1 MTMEKISA
9 EALNAAFLERLG
21 TPEGRTELQ
30 EKGVLYI
37 KKILREESFLRKIL
51 PPQVV
56 TKMDLQRSAVTDT
69 FEKIVDIEPDS
80 FALDLN
86 FLGEPPT
93 EYVEGK
99 RYRIT
104 FQKVSSPMFEKVEE
118 ELAAY
123 ELPLVKVIEQNTIK
137 DIHEREDRQWLR
149 NNRQVTQLTGQSL
162 DDTNQTFLSRDLL
175 SEGAKLL
182 SNQRRRATKIV
193 MSSPTWEDISKWVAT
208 DVGDTLASKITVD
221 GYDLNQLI
229 GRGLIV
235 TTKTSILPFGEVWF
249 YTDQA
254 YLGNFYLFGSTQ
266 FYIDKIAE
274 LIRWKAWEIIG
285 VGVGNVFSLSRLTY
299 GSRAQFV
306 VDNPTS
312 LE

>member
-1 MTMEKISA
+1 MEKISA

-21 TPEGRTELQ
+21 SPEGRTELQ

-56 TKMDLQRSAVTDT
+56 TKMDLQRSATTDT

-80 FALDLN
+80 FALDVN
-86 FLGEPPT
+86 FLGEPPS

-99 RYRIT
+99 RYRIQ
-104 FQKVSSPMFEKVEE
+104 FQEISSPMFEKNEL

-123 ELPLVKVIEQNTIK
+123 EMPLIKVIEQNSIK

-149 NNRQVTQLTGQSL
+149 TGRQVMQLTGKSV
-162 DDTNQTFLSRDLL
+162 DDPNQTFLTRDLL
-175 SEGAKLL
+175 SEGTKLI
-182 SNQRRRATKIV
+182 SNDRRRATKIL
-193 MSSPTWEDISKWVAT
+193 MSSPTWDDLTKWVAT

-235 TTKTSILPFGEVWF
+235 TTKSNIVPFGEVWF

-254 YLGNFYLFGSTQ
+254 YLGNYFLFGSTQ

-274 LIRWKAWEIIG
+274 LIRWKAWEVIG
-285 VGVGNVFSLSRLTY
+285 VGIGNVFSMSRASY
-299 GSRAQFV
+299 GSRAQFII
-306 VDNPTS
+306 DNPTS
-312 LE
+312 LD

>member
-1 MTMEKISA
+1 MEKISA

-37 KKILREESFLRKIL
+37 KKILREESFLRKIM

-56 TKMDLQRSAVTDT
+56 TKMDLQRSATTDT

-80 FALDLN
+80 FALDVN
-86 FLGEPPT
+86 FLGEPPS

-104 FQKVSSPMFEKVEE
+104 FQQISSPMFEKNEM

-123 ELPLVKVIEQNTIK
+123 EMPVIKVIEQNTIK
-137 DIHEREDRQWLR
+137 DIHEREDRGWLR
-149 NNRQVTQLTGQSL
+149 NCRQVIQLTAKSV
-162 DDTNQTFLSRDLL
+162 DDSSQTFLSRDLL
-175 SEGAKLL
+175 SELTKLV
-182 SNQRRRATKIV
+182 SNDRRRATKLL
-193 MSSPTWEDISKWVAT
+193 MSSPTWDDITKWVAT

-235 TTKTSILPFGEVWF
+235 TTKTNVLPYGEVWA
-249 YTDQA
+249 YTDQG
-254 YLGNFYLFGSTQ
+254 YLGNYFLFGSTQ
-266 FYIDKIAE
+266 FFIDKLAE
-274 LIRWKAWEIIG
+274 LIRWKAWEVIG
-285 VGVGNVFSLSRLTY
+285 VGIGNVFSLARATY
-299 GSRAQFV
+299 GSRAAYV
-306 VDNPTS
+306 IANPTS
-312 LE
+312 LD

>member
-1 MTMEKISA
+1 MEKISA

-37 KKILREESFLRKIL
+37 KKILREESFLRKIM

-56 TKMDLQRSAVTDT
+56 TKMDLQRSATTDT

-80 FALDLN
+80 FALDVN
-86 FLGEPPT
+86 FLGEPQS

-104 FQKVSSPMFEKVEE
+104 FQQISSPMFEKNEM

-123 ELPLVKVIEQNTIK
+123 EMPVIKVIEQNTIK
-137 DIHEREDRQWLR
+137 DIHEREDRGWLR
-149 NNRQVTQLTGQSL
+149 SCRQVIQLTAKSV
-162 DDTNQTFLSRDLL
+162 DDSTQTVLTRDLL
-175 SEGAKLL
+175 SEVTKLI
-182 SNQRRRATKIV
+182 SNDRRRATKLL
-193 MSSPTWEDISKWVAT
+193 MSSPTWDDITKWVAT

-235 TTKTSILPFGEVWF
+235 TTKTSILPYGEVWA

-254 YLGNFYLFGSTQ
+254 YLGNYFLFGSTQ
-266 FYIDKIAE
+266 FFIDKLAE
-274 LIRWKAWEIIG
+274 LIRWKAWEVIG
-285 VGVGNVFSLSRLTY
+285 VGIGNVFSLARLTF
-299 GSRAQFV
+299 GSRAAYV
-306 VDNPTS
+306 IANPTS
-312 LE
+312 LD

>member
-1 MTMEKISA
+1 MEKISA
-9 EALNAAFLERLG
+9 DALNAAFLERLG
-21 TPEGRTELQ
+21 TPEGRTELT

-56 TKMDLQRSAVTDT
+56 TKMDLQRSATTDT

-86 FLGEPPT
+86 FLGEPQT

-99 RYRIT
+99 RYRVT
-104 FQKVSSPMFEKVEE
+104 FQEITSSMFEKNEL

-123 ELPLVKVIEQNTIK
+123 EIPLIKVIEQNAIK

-149 NNRQVTQLTGQSL
+149 NNRQVIQLTAKAV
-162 DDTNQTFLSRDLL
+162 DDASQTFLSRDLL
-175 SEGAKLL
+175 TEGSKLV
-182 SNQRRRATKIV
+182 SNERRRATKV
-193 MSSPTWEDISKWVAT
+193 LMSSPTWEDIGKWVAT

-221 GYDLNQLI
+221 GYDLNQLL
-229 GRGLIV
+229 GKGLIV

-254 YLGNFYLFGSTQ
+254 YLGNFFLFGSTQ

-274 LIRWKAWEIIG
+274 LIRWKAWEVIG
-285 VGVGNVFSLSRLTY
+285 VGIGNVFSLSRVTF

-306 VDNPTS
+306 IDNPTS
-312 LE
+312 LD

>member
-1 MTMEKISA
+1 MEKISA

-21 TPEGRTELQ
+21 SPEGRTELQ

-56 TKMDLQRSAVTDT
+56 TKMDLQRSATTDT

-80 FALDLN
+80 FALDVN

-99 RYRIT
+99 RYRVT
-104 FQKVSSPMFEKVEE
+104 FQEVTSPMFEKNEL

-123 ELPLVKVIEQNTIK
+123 EIPLIKVIEQNTIK

-149 NNRQVTQLTGQSL
+149 NNRQVIQLTAKSI
-162 DDTNQTFLSRDLL
+162 DDPSQTFLSRDLL
-175 SEGAKLL
+175 TEGSKLI
-182 SNQRRRATKIV
+182 SNERRRATKV
-193 MSSPTWEDISKWVAT
+193 LMSSPTWEDIGKWVAT

-221 GYDLNQLI
+221 GYDLNQLL
-229 GRGLIV
+229 GKGLIV

-254 YLGNFYLFGSTQ
+254 YLGNFFLFGSTQ

-274 LIRWKAWEIIG
+274 LIRWKAWEVIG
-285 VGVGNVFSLSRLTY
+285 VGIGNVFSMSRLTF

-306 VDNPTS
+306 IDNPTS

>member
-1 MTMEKISA
+1 MEKISA

-56 TKMDLQRSAVTDT
+56 TKMDLQRSATTDT

-80 FALDLN
+80 FALDVN
-86 FLGEPPT
+86 FLGEPQS

-104 FQKVSSPMFEKVEE
+104 FQEISSPMFEKNEL

-123 ELPLVKVIEQNTIK
+123 EMPLIKVIEQNTIK
-137 DIHEREDRQWLR
+137 DIHEREDRGWIRQC
-149 NNRQVTQLTGQSL
+149 RQVMQLTGKFIN
-162 DDTNQTFLSRDLL
+162 DATQTFLTRDLL
-175 SEGAKLL
+175 SEGTKLI
-182 SNQRRRATKIV
+182 SGERRRATKIL
-193 MSSPTWEDISKWVAT
+193 MSSPTWDDISKWVAT

-229 GRGLIV
+229 GRGLVV
-235 TTKTSILPFGEVWF
+235 TTKTSVLPEGEVWF

-254 YLGNFYLFGSTQ
+254 YLGNYFLFGSTQ

-274 LIRWKAWEIIG
+274 LIRWKAWEVIG
-285 VGVGNVFSLSRLTY
+285 VGIGNVFSMSRLAF
-299 GSRAQFV
+299 GARAAFLNA
-306 VDNPTS
+306 NPTS
-312 LE
+312 LD

>member
-1 MTMEKISA
+1 MEKISA

-37 KKILREESFLRKIL
+37 KKILREESFLRKIM

-56 TKMDLQRSAVTDT
+56 TKMDLQRSATTDT

-80 FALDLN
+80 FALDVN
-86 FLGEPPT
+86 FLGEPPS

-104 FQKVSSPMFEKVEE
+104 FQQISSPMFEKNEM

-123 ELPLVKVIEQNTIK
+123 EMPVIKVIEQNTIK
-137 DIHEREDRQWLR
+137 DIHEREDRGWLR
-149 NNRQVTQLTGQSL
+149 NCRQVIQLTAKSI
-162 DDTNQTFLSRDLL
+162 DDSTQTFLSRDLL
-175 SEGAKLL
+175 SEVMKLI
-182 SNQRRRATKIV
+182 SNDRRRATKIL
-193 MSSPTWEDISKWVAT
+193 MSSPTWDDITKWVAT

-235 TTKTSILPFGEVWF
+235 TTKTSILPYGEVWA

-254 YLGNFYLFGSTQ
+254 YLGNYFLFGSTQ
-266 FYIDKIAE
+266 FFIDKLAE
-274 LIRWKAWEIIG
+274 LIRWKAWEVIG
-285 VGVGNVFSLSRLTY
+285 VGIGNVFSLARLTY
-299 GSRAQFV
+299 GSRAAYV
-306 VDNPTS
+306 IANPTS
-312 LE
+312 LD

>member
-1 MTMEKISA
+1 MEKISA

-37 KKILREESFLRKIL
+37 KKILREESFLRKIM

-56 TKMDLQRSAVTDT
+56 TKMDLQRSATTDT

-80 FALDLN
+80 FALDVN
-86 FLGEPPT
+86 FLGEPPS

-104 FQKVSSPMFEKVEE
+104 FQQVSSPMFEKNEM

-123 ELPLVKVIEQNTIK
+123 EMPVIKVIEQNTIK
-137 DIHEREDRQWLR
+137 DIHEREDRGWLR
-149 NNRQVTQLTGQSL
+149 SCRQVIQLTGKSV
-162 DDTNQTFLSRDLL
+162 DDSTQTFLSRDLL
-175 SEGAKLL
+175 SEGTKLI
-182 SNQRRRATKIV
+182 SNDRRRATKLL
-193 MSSPTWEDISKWVAT
+193 MSSPTWDDITKWVAT

-235 TTKTSILPFGEVWF
+235 TTKTSILPYGEVWA

-254 YLGNFYLFGSTQ
+254 YLGNFFLFGSTQ
-266 FYIDKIAE
+266 FFIDKLAE
-274 LIRWKAWEIIG
+274 LIRWKAWEVIG
-285 VGVGNVFSLSRLTY
+285 VGIGNVFSLSRVTY
-299 GSRAQFV
+299 GARAAYV
-306 VDNPTS
+306 IANPTS
-312 LE
+312 LD

>member
-1 MTMEKISA
+1 MEKISA

-21 TPEGRTELQ
+21 SPEGRSELQ

-51 PPQVV
+51 PPQTV
-56 TKMDLQRSAVTDT
+56 TKMDLQRSATTDT

-80 FALDLN
+80 FAMDVN
-86 FLGEPPT
+86 FKGEPQS
-93 EYVEGK
+93 EYVNGK
-99 RYRIT
+99 RYRISFSEVT
-104 FQKVSSPMFEKVEE
+104 SPMFEKNEL

-123 ELPLVKVIEQNTIK
+123 EMPLVKIIEQNTIK
-137 DIHEREDRQWLR
+137 DIHEREDRNWLR
-149 NNRQVTQLTGQSL
+149 SCRQVMQLTGQSI
-162 DDTNQTFLSRDLL
+162 DDPSQTFLSRDLL
-175 SEGAKLL
+175 TEGAKQL
-182 SNQRRRATKIV
+182 SNQRRRATKIL

-235 TTKTSILPFGEVWF
+235 TTKTSVLPFGEVWF
-249 YTDQA
+249 YTDQP
-254 YLGNFYLFGSTQ
+254 YLGNFFLFGSTQ

-274 LIRWKAWEIIG
+274 LIRWKAWEVIG
-285 VGVGNVFSLSRLTY
+285 VGIGNVFSMSRLTF

-306 VDNPTS
+306 TANPTS
-312 LE
+312 LA

>member
-1 MTMEKISA
+1 MEKISA

-21 TPEGRTELQ
+21 SPEGRTELQ

-56 TKMDLQRSAVTDT
+56 TKMDLQRSAETDT

-80 FALDLN
+80 FALDVN

-99 RYRIT
+99 RYRIR
-104 FQKVSSPMFEKVEE
+104 FQEISSPMFEKNEL

-123 ELPLVKVIEQNTIK
+123 EMPLIKVIEQNSIK
-137 DIHEREDRQWLR
+137 DIHEREDRHWLR
-149 NNRQVTQLTGQSL
+149 NNRQVMQLTAKSI
-162 DDTNQTFLSRDLL
+162 DDASQTFLTRDLL
-175 SEGAKLL
+175 SEGTKLI
-182 SNQRRRATKIV
+182 SNERRRATKIL
-193 MSSPTWEDISKWVAT
+193 MSSPTWDDISKWVAT
-208 DVGDTLASKITVD
+208 DVGDTMASKITVD

-235 TTKTSILPFGEVWF
+235 TTKTSVLPYGEVWF

-254 YLGNFYLFGSTQ
+254 YLGNYFLFGSTQ

-274 LIRWKAWEIIG
+274 LIRWKAWEVIG
-285 VGVGNVFSLSRLTY
+285 VGIGNVFSMSRVSY
-299 GSRAQFV
+299 GSRAQFII
-306 VDNPTS
+306 DNPTS
-312 LE
+312 LD

>member
-1 MTMEKISA
+1 MEKISA

-21 TPEGRTELQ
+21 SPEGRTELQ

-56 TKMDLQRSAVTDT
+56 TKMDLQRSATTDT

-80 FALDLN
+80 FALDVN
-86 FLGEPPT
+86 FLGEPPS

-104 FQKVSSPMFEKVEE
+104 FQEISSSMYEKNEL

-123 ELPLVKVIEQNTIK
+123 EMPLIKVIEQNTIK
-137 DIHEREDRQWLR
+137 DIHEREDRGWMR
-149 NNRQVTQLTGQSL
+149 SCRQVIQLTAKSI
-162 DDTNQTFLSRDLL
+162 DDASQTFLSRDLL
-175 SEGAKLL
+175 SEGTKLI
-182 SNQRRRATKIV
+182 SNERRRATKIL
-193 MSSPTWEDISKWVAT
+193 MSSPTWDDITKWVAT
-208 DVGDTLASKITVD
+208 DVGDTMASKITVD

-235 TTKTSILPFGEVWF
+235 TTKTSVLPFGEVWF
-249 YTDQA
+249 YTDQP
-254 YLGNFYLFGSTQ
+254 YLGNYFLFGSTQ
-266 FYIDKIAE
+266 FYIDKLAE
-274 LIRWKAWEIIG
+274 LIRWKAWEVIG
-285 VGVGNVFSLSRLTY
+285 VGIGNVFSLSRLTY
-299 GSRAQFV
+299 GSRASFV
-306 VDNPTS
+306 IANPTS
-312 LE
+312 LD

>member
-1 MTMEKISA
+1 MEKISA

-56 TKMDLQRSAVTDT
+56 TKMDLQRSATTDT

-80 FALDLN
+80 FALDVN
-86 FLGEPPT
+86 FLGEPQS

-104 FQKVSSPMFEKVEE
+104 FQEISSPMFEKNEL

-123 ELPLVKVIEQNTIK
+123 EMPLIKVIEQNTIK
-137 DIHEREDRQWLR
+137 DIHEREERGWIRQC
-149 NNRQVTQLTGQSL
+149 RQVMQLTGKFIN
-162 DDTNQTFLSRDLL
+162 DATQTFLTRDLL
-175 SEGAKLL
+175 SEGTKLI
-182 SNQRRRATKIV
+182 SGERRRATKIL
-193 MSSPTWEDISKWVAT
+193 MSSPTWDDISKWVAT

-229 GRGLIV
+229 GRGLVV
-235 TTKTSILPFGEVWF
+235 TTKTSVLPEGEVWF

-254 YLGNFYLFGSTQ
+254 YLGNYFLFGSTQ

-274 LIRWKAWEIIG
+274 LIRWKAWEVIG
-285 VGVGNVFSLSRLTY
+285 VGIGNVFSMSRLAF
-299 GSRAQFV
+299 GARAAFLNA
-306 VDNPTS
+306 NPTS
-312 LE
+312 LD

>member
-1 MTMEKISA
+1 MEKISA

-37 KKILREESFLRKIL
+37 KKILREESFLRKIM

-56 TKMDLQRSAVTDT
+56 TKMDLQRSATTDT

-80 FALDLN
+80 FALDVN
-86 FLGEPPT
+86 FLGEPPS

-104 FQKVSSPMFEKVEE
+104 FQQISSPMFEKNEM

-123 ELPLVKVIEQNTIK
+123 EMPVIKVIEQNTIK
-137 DIHEREDRQWLR
+137 DIHEREDRGWLR
-149 NNRQVTQLTGQSL
+149 NCRQVIQLTAKSI
-162 DDTNQTFLSRDLL
+162 DDSTQTFLSRDLL
-175 SEGAKLL
+175 SEVTKLI
-182 SNQRRRATKIV
+182 SNDRRRATKLL
-193 MSSPTWEDISKWVAT
+193 MSSPTWDDITKWVAT

-235 TTKTSILPFGEVWF
+235 TTKTSILPYGEVWA

-254 YLGNFYLFGSTQ
+254 YLGNYFLFGSTQ
-266 FYIDKIAE
+266 FFIDKLAE
-274 LIRWKAWEIIG
+274 LIRWKAWEVIG
-285 VGVGNVFSLSRLTY
+285 VGIGNVFSLARLTY
-299 GSRAQFV
+299 GSRAAYV
-306 VDNPTS
+306 IANPTS
-312 LE
+312 LD